1 MCPFPKDLDSVC
13 SEKVFVTINK
23 IPKFSILFGTIN
35 KIAIFPIL
43 FATINKINY
52 LCTMNIIARQQ
63 YLEHIR
69 KYFGKGM
76 IIALTGQRRVGK
88 SYIIRQLVT
97 GIKTHNPEAN
107 IIYINKEKT
116 KFADIKNADDLS
128 KYLEGKILE
137 GKDNYL
143 FIDEVQ
149 DIDGFENILR
159 SLNADEECQ
168 IVVTGSNAKMLSS
181 ELSTYLGGR
190 YIEIHIQSLSY
201 REFLTFHNL
210 VDSDESLLKFLE
222 FGGLPHLYRLGLE
235 NEDIVWEYIQNI
247 YNTIVLKDVVQR
259 ENLRNITLFENLM
272 LYVSDNTGQIVSAN
286 SLSKYLKSQRV
297 ELTPLS
303 ALNYL
308 KAASNAFIINK
319 VPRYDIHGKRLLETN
334 DKYYFEDLGL
344 RNVLAGPDRTGDI
357 EKVIEN
363 TVYLHLKNLGY
374 KISVGSIPNGEID
387 FVAEKNGNLIYLQV
401 AYLISDDKTIE
412 REFGNLLKIQD
423 NYPKYVVSMNP
434 MLQSQN
440 YEGVKHLT
448 LRKFLMTDK
457 L

>member
-1 MCPFPKDLDSVC
+1 M
-13 SEKVFVTINK
+13 INK
-23 IPKFSILFGTIN
+23 IC
-35 KIAIFPIL
+35 
-43 FATINKINY
+43 Y
-52 LCTMNIIARQQ
+52 LCDMKIIARQQ
-63 YLEHIR
+63 YIEHIQR
-69 KYFGKGM
+69 FIGKGM

-97 GIKTHNPEAN
+97 EIEADNPDAN

-116 KFADIKNADDLS
+116 KYADIRNADDLS
-128 KYLEGKILE
+128 RYLDGKLKE
-137 GKDNYL
+137 DADNYL
-143 FIDEVQ
+143 LIDEVQ
-149 DIDGFENILR
+149 DIDGFENVLR

-168 IVVTGSNAKMLSS
+168 IVVTGNNAKMLSS

-190 YIEIHIQSLSY
+190 YIEIHILSLSY

-210 VDSDESLLKFLE
+210 NDSDDSLLKYLG

-235 NEDIVWEYIQNI
+235 NEDMVWEYIQNI

-259 ENLRNITLFENLM
+259 EGLRNVTLFENLM
-272 LYVSDNTGQIVSAN
+272 SYVSDNAGQLVSAT

-303 ALNYL
+303 AINYL
-308 KAASNAFIINK
+308 KAASNAYIINK

-344 RNVLAGPDRTGDI
+344 RNMLAGPDRTGDI

-363 TVYLHLKNLGY
+363 AVYLHLKNLGY
-374 KISVGSIPNGEID
+374 KISVGTLPNGEVD
-387 FVAEKNGNLIYLQV
+387 FVAEKGGTSVYIQV
-401 AYLISDDKTIE
+401 AYLIADDKTME

-423 NYPKYVVSMNP
+423 NYPKYVISMNP
-434 MLQSQN
+434 MSRPQN
-440 YEGVKHLT
+440 YEGIKHLT
-448 LRKFLMTDK
+448 LRQFLMSDN